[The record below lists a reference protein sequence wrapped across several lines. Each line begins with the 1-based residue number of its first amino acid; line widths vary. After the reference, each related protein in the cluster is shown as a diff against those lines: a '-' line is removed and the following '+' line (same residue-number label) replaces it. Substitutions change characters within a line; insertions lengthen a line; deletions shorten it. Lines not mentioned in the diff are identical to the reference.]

1 MRQRVV
7 VIGAGVIGLSAAL
20 HLLER
25 YLGEVDLTVISE
37 AFSPNTTSDKA
48 GSIILNLPN
57 TLKGDGAS
65 EEIRRWTQGTFQ
77 KYHSLYSSEEN
88 ASVEITLQQGY
99 IFLDTQ
105 LPDPWYK
112 NIVFGF
118 RHVNLDSEE
127 AKLIHVPPNT
137 VDIWSFSTY
146 SLETTTYLHWLQKK
160 IQELG
165 GKVKQEKVRDLNEL
179 GPYYDIIINCT
190 GLGSRELLKDDTLHP
205 LQGQVVVVKAPWIR
219 QWVFDLREG
228 YFTYIIPRIKDV
240 VLGGTAEID
249 EWSENPSVRVREEI
263 ILKCQEFLPSLS
275 KADIVGEWTGL
286 RPLRDTVRLETSKG
300 PSGSLLVHCYGHGGQ
315 GVVFSWGCAL
325 DIGDMVAE
333 KIHPKAKM

>member
-1 MRQRVV
+1 MQRLVV
-7 VIGAGVIGLSAAL
+7 LGAGVIGLSAAL

-25 YLGEVDLTVISE
+25 YPREIDLTVVSE

-65 EEIRRWTQGTFQ
+65 EEIRRWSEATFR

-88 ASVEITLQQGY
+88 ANVELVLQQGY
-99 IFLDTQ
+99 IFFDSQ

-112 NIVFGF
+112 DIVFGF
-118 RHVNLDSEE
+118 RHVSLDSDE

-137 VDIWSFSTY
+137 VDVWSFSTY
-146 SLETTTYLHWLQKK
+146 SMETTNYLQWLQRK
-160 IQELG
+160 IKELG
-165 GKVKQEKVRDLNEL
+165 GKFRQEKVQDLNEL
-179 GPYYDIIINCT
+179 ASYDIIVNCT
-190 GLGSRELLKDDTLHP
+190 GLGSRELLNDEALHP
-205 LQGQVVVVKAPWIR
+205 LQGQVVVMRAPWIR

-240 VLGGTAEID
+240 VLGGTAVMD
-249 EWSENPSVRVREEI
+249 EWSENPSIQVKEDI
-263 ILKCQEFLPSLS
+263 LLKCQDFFPSLS
-275 KADIVGEWTGL
+275 KADVIGEWTGL
-286 RPLRDTVRLETSKG
+286 RPLRDTVRLETSEG

-325 DIGDMVAE
+325 DIGDKVAE
-333 KIHPKAKM
+333 RIHQKAKI